1 MIIFAFIIT
10 ILIVAWIGIFSVCYV
25 HLDINGFLSF
35 IIATIPFIAL
45 GSLVIK
51 KSKENEKKKQQL
63 FDNFDEQTKDT
74 ISKAWK
80 NLQNK
85 SILTPKF
92 MDENNILMI
101 LSYDFER
108 YNLKKCVLKDK
119 KTNTICLFNLLS
131 NEHNN
136 IRFEKPNFRITQLA
150 NTEYKYNEERLVY
163 TSATVGFVTTGGFH
177 KEGGDY
183 SSNRSYT
190 GKYGI
195 TEFDSIDNDY
205 KKLLI
210 LNEVY
215 LNSSLTKKAQ
225 NSNMKKYITKDN
237 HLYLLHA
244 MSQLTRETLNY
255 ASSAVCGNYSQFGA
269 YNSLQNKAKTEMALT
284 KTECIQIK
292 DWLLSNMI

>member
-1 MIIFAFIIT
+1 MILVSFILT
-10 ILIVAWIGIFSVCYV
+10 ILIVAWIGIFCVCSV
-25 HLDINGFLSF
+25 HLDINYFLSF

-45 GSLVIK
+45 GSLIVK
-51 KSKENEKKKQQL
+51 KTKENEKKKQEL

-74 ISKAWK
+74 ISNAWK

-92 MDENNILMI
+92 MDKNNILMI
-101 LSYDFER
+101 LSYDFEN

-119 KTNTICLFNLLS
+119 KTNTICLFNLLKT
-131 NEHNN
+131 EHNN
-136 IRFEKPNFRITQLA
+136 IKFGKPKFQITQLA
-150 NTEYKYNEERLVY
+150 NTEYTYNEERLVY

-183 SSNRSYT
+183 SSHRSYT

-225 NSNMKKYITKDN
+225 NSNIKKYITEDN
-237 HLYLLHA
+237 HLYLLHT

-255 ASSAVCGNYSQFGA
+255 ASSAVSGNYSQYGA
-269 YNSLQNKAKTEMALT
+269 YISLQNKAKSEMALT
-284 KTECIQIK
+284 KAECEEIK
-292 DWLLSNMI
+292 NWLLSNMV